1 MERYPN
7 FKFLFVGS
15 SFIFF
20 LLLILDLTLA
30 NIFLGFSFFISLFYL
45 IFRFEPPVVSHVEV
59 PPVDYYRR
67 SRFNSFNYF
76 LILYSIVVSLI
87 YGILSVNAPSLLGIY
102 SFLIWAGMIG
112 WIELLKK
119 IFTDD
124 KVEKNLLADYL
135 IDRINDKTGKRLER
149 DEAFEIIKN
158 YEEKR
163 NISSKILKK
172 FGIETKLK
180 TILIKW
186 IEDYKNS
193 QKESFLRSEIDEIK

>member
-1 MERYPN
+1 MERYPR

-15 SFIFF
+15 SLVFF

-30 NIFLGFSFFISLFYL
+30 NIFLSFSFFFSLFYL
-45 IFRFEPPVVSHVEV
+45 IFRFEPPIESHVEV

-87 YGILSVNAPSLLGIY
+87 FGILSVNFQKALGFY
-102 SFLIWAGMIG
+102 SFLAWLGMIG

-124 KVEKNLLADYL
+124 KVEMNLLADYL
-135 IDRINDKTGKRLER
+135 IDRINDKTGKRLAK

-186 IEDYKNS
+186 IEDYKQS
-193 QKESFLRSEIDEIK
+193 QQQPFLRGEIDEIK